1 MQVQSKF
8 QANKSLYAGTV
19 LLAFIPSSQETKACR
34 SLWVRFSQSVQLW
47 VVSSVRHLGAAAS
60 AVLLS
65 SFLSSFSS
73 FRRGS
78 RSKRTKEARKLEQM
92 ARVSLR
98 PSPVI
103 HLEAERTQIA
113 SVWRRVSPEHMSWTS
128 HPAFRKNKKGC
139 VYSVVSPRQQFHLV
153 NWRSMYTILFCK
165 CGLNDEEEDRKE
177 AEGFG

>member
-1 MQVQSKF
+1 MVF
-8 QANKSLYAGTV
+8 
-19 LLAFIPSSQETKACR
+19 LAFIPSSQETKACR
-34 SLWVRFSQSVQLW
+34 SLWVRFSQSVQLG
-47 VVSSVRHLGAAAS
+47 VVSSVRHWELQR
-60 AVLLS
+60 VS

-78 RSKRTKEARKLEQM
+78 RSKRTKESRKLEQM
-92 ARVSLR
+92 ARVNLR
-98 PSPVI
+98 PSCAI

-113 SVWRRVSPEHMSWTS
+113 SVWRRVSPEHVSWTS

-139 VYSVVSPRQQFHLV
+139 IYSSVSPRQQFHLV

-165 CGLNDEEEDRKE
+165 CGLNDEEKDRNE